1 MNENRL
7 KALEQKVRD
16 MYAEKNPERAA
27 EWADW
32 LAENHVFVVADFAE
46 QIAKQK
52 GADAE
57 LARCAGFLHDIAD
70 INMGRTP
77 EHAQA
82 SLDISA
88 QLMREFGYSDQDI
101 EIVVD
106 DAIRRHSCHGDVRP
120 ETEIGKILGTAD
132 ALAHLTTDFY
142 LFATYMFSRQRDFVG
157 TKMWAKEKID
167 RDYHVKIAYDDIRQ
181 QYRHDYEILIE
192 LFSR

>member
-1 MNENRL
+1 MNEKRL
-7 KALEQKVRD
+7 SALEQKVRELYSAKD
-16 MYAEKNPERAA
+16 PSRAA

-32 LAENHVFVVADFAE
+32 LVNNHVFVVADFAE
-46 QIAKQK
+46 QLAKQK
-52 GADAE
+52 GSNVE

-101 EIVVD
+101 DIVVG
-106 DAIRRHSCHGDVRP
+106 DAIRRHNCHGDVRP
-120 ETEIGKILGTAD
+120 KTDVGKILSTSD

-142 LFATYMFSRQRDFVG
+142 LFATYMFRKQRSFDE
-157 TKMWAKEKID
+157 TKLWAKEKIY
-167 RDYHVKIAYDDIRQ
+167 RDYNVKIAYDDIRE
-181 QYRHDYEILIE
+181 QYKHDYEVLFN